1 MPILASERRPVAQ
14 DEAGLG
20 PVAKD
25 VVEHASA
32 LARLEV
38 QLALLEVKRKL
49 GAVALG
55 IGLAAGAG
63 LLALFALGFG
73 LATLAAALATAMST
87 WLALLIV
94 TALLV
99 ILTATLGLVGMHAIK
114 KGVPPIPEQA
124 IEEAKRTS
132 EAVRADGRQ
141 RA

>member
-1 MPILASERRPVAQ
+1 MQ

-38 QLALLEVKRKL
+38 RLALLEVKRKL
-49 GAVALG
+49 SALTVG
-55 IGLAAGAG
+55 IGLAAGAA

-73 LATLAAALATAMST
+73 LSTLAAALATAMST

-99 ILTATLGLVGMHAIK
+99 LLTGVLGLLGMSAIK
-114 KGVPPIPEQA
+114 KGLPPVPKQA
-124 IEEAKRTS
+124 IEEARRTN

-141 RA
+141 R